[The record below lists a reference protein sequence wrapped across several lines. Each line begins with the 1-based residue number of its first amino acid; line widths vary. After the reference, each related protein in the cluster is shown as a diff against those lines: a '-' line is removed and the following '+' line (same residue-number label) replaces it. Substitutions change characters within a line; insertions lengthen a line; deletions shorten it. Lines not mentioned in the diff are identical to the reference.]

1 MWIFVHYDLPTE
13 TKKDRQQ
20 AALFRKLLLKDGF
33 TMLQYSIYTRHCA
46 SRENA
51 DVHIKRVKSI
61 LPPKGEVVLF
71 TLTVFAVFFIAPEI
85 VNNPEDLQTAQAILL
100 ISGLSLSLEFPSKAF
115 PGVISAYLRFDTIA
129 LVRTLGSILS
139 AIAIFLFISNGSGVV
154 TLAIISFVTNI
165 FPPLQNRFN

>member
-1 MWIFVHYDLPTE
+1 MSTSKRFNAYRIMWIFVHYDLPTE

-71 TLTVFAVFFIAPEI
+71 TLTDKQFGMMEFFRGKTEAEKPKT
-85 VNNPEDLQTAQAILL
+85 PQQ
-100 ISGLSLSLEFPSKAF
+100 LE
-115 PGVISAYLRFDTIA
+115 
-129 LVRTLGSILS
+129 
-139 AIAIFLFISNGSGVV
+139 LF
-154 TLAIISFVTNI
+154 
-165 FPPLQNRFN
+165 